1 MDFKSLLSK
10 KLNGKFDFLKVLKV
24 VYNTTFSIC
33 NISFIYPE
41 NEPTLTDNQKEEIK
55 QACQEVLGLKGKLN
69 CKFSSQISYILPTDG
84 FNRYILVDDNSIDVI
99 KVKED

>member
-69 CKFSSQISYILPTDG
+69 CKFNKSYLDENIIK
-84 FNRYILVDDNSIDVI
+84 NNVHSI
-99 KVKED
+99 KKEDILLIM